1 MGVFDFIKN
10 LILGKKEE
18 KGFVD
23 IFPEGELRNQDIMN
37 ILVRRFEWEIGHRSV
52 EGQMIYPMTFT
63 IVMHNND
70 FHGRMVELQ
79 MIIPKVVKKFY
90 ELILKHKDEYGD
102 ITNPAN
108 YWTFRFIPSLAES
121 MELDGQ
127 NIQVEE
133 NKMVIITTILD
144 ETETDETDKNVNV
157 SMPVDKTGVVKK
169 VNINLAAF
177 GKFVSK
183 DEPITVDWTDPVQAV
198 NGGGVSPL
206 ASNIFDIAEKKPE
219 PAAGGPVP
227 HSDLSDL
234 GAIFK
239 GFHKGNDTYIL
250 AYKLNGEIFTYEI
263 KSNECQVS
271 GNGADS
277 TKPDTFVVKSSNV
290 KSPHIRIRKNVAENK
305 FYVAAFAPTSIE
317 EVQIPVSTP
326 DEPKW
331 VALNDGV
338 NIDMN
343 TFVVRFM
350 KKH

>member
-1 MGVFDFIKN
+1 MCYNTLEWLQISALPLQNLSLIIACQVF
-10 LILGKKEE
+10 
-18 KGFVD
+18 
-23 IFPEGELRNQDIMN
+23 
-37 ILVRRFEWEIGHRSV
+37 
-52 EGQMIYPMTFT
+52 
-63 IVMHNND
+63 
-70 FHGRMVELQ
+70 
-79 MIIPKVVKKFY
+79 
-90 ELILKHKDEYGD
+90 
-102 ITNPAN
+102 
-108 YWTFRFIPSLAES
+108 
-121 MELDGQ
+121 
-127 NIQVEE
+127 
-133 NKMVIITTILD
+133 
-144 ETETDETDKNVNV
+144 
-157 SMPVDKTGVVKK
+157 
-169 VNINLAAF
+169 
-177 GKFVSK
+177 
-183 DEPITVDWTDPVQAV
+183 
-198 NGGGVSPL
+198 
-206 ASNIFDIAEKKPE
+206 
-219 PAAGGPVP
+219 
-227 HSDLSDL
+227 
-234 GAIFK
+234 
-239 GFHKGNDTYIL
+239 KGNDTYIL